1 VRPAPIDY
9 DARVEFDV
17 EAVRRALST
26 RADVRLALVFGSAAR
41 GTLHAG
47 SDVDLAVDAPGADH
61 LALARDLSLAIGWEV
76 EVVDLTDPGYPLLA
90 AIVRDGVVVAERE
103 RGAAARWR
111 TRALLALETDRPWF
125 ERMRNAYLAKLAT
138 AGR

>member
-1 VRPAPIDY
+1 
-9 DARVEFDV
+9 VEFDV
-17 EAVRRALST
+17 DVLRRALSA

-41 GTLHAG
+41 GTMREG
-47 SDVDLAVDAPGADH
+47 SDVDLAVDAPGVDR
-61 LALARDLSLAIGWEV
+61 LALARDLSIAVGREV
-76 EVVDLTDPGYPLLA
+76 DVVDLTDPGYPLLA

-111 TRALLALETDRPWF
+111 ARALLALDTDRPWF
-125 ERMRNAYLAKLAT
+125 ERMRDAYLAKLAG